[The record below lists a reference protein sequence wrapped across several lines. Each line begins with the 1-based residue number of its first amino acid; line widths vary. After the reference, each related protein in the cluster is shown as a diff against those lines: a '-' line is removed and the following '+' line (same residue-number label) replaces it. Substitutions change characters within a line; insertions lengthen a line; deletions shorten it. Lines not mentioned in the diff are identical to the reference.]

1 VTPETTIR
9 SAAPAALAQGRA
21 GVARFLAR
29 AGRGMLRN
37 PILPILVVA
46 LPLFAMFVPFY
57 ATLPNLTNLLL
68 AASVLLL
75 LSIGGALTMISGNI
89 DLSVEGTLAF
99 TTMTS
104 AWLMVPAPAG
114 LGVELNPIV
123 AIVFS
128 PALGIAIGLLNAL
141 MVEKLQVNP
150 FIVTIGMLLALKGA
164 AAIPTHATTI
174 YGLPPEYSW
183 VGLNS
188 VFGFSWVVVIAFAI
202 CFALSFWL
210 RNSVAGRHIYAIGGN
225 KEAAVEN
232 GISPLRTVMLVYG
245 LSGGLAGVAGWLD
258 AARLDSASAS
268 AGDGITFTVF
278 AAMIVGGVALSGGAG
293 SLWGVLGGVILL
305 ASIDNVLNLVEI
317 NPLYVNFVRGAVIIL
332 AVLLIVARQRLAE
345 RLKLQESAA

>member
-1 VTPETTIR
+1 
-9 SAAPAALAQGRA
+9 
-21 GVARFLAR
+21 
-29 AGRGMLRN
+29 
-37 PILPILVVA
+37 
-46 LPLFAMFVPFY
+46 
-57 ATLPNLTNLLL
+57 
-68 AASVLLL
+68 
-75 LSIGGALTMISGNI
+75 MISGNI

-232 GISPLRTVMLVYG
+232 GISPLRTVMIVYG
-245 LSGGLAGVAGWLD
+245 LSGGLAGVAGWLN

-278 AAMIVGGVALSGGAG
+278 AAMIIGGVALSGGAG